1 MTDGPPN
8 NCELVGSVPVPVERV
23 DPEPPELHAPDR
35 ITKGRANNGRNRITA
50 A

>member
-23 DPEPPELHAPDR
+23 EPEPPELHALER
-35 ITKGRANNGRNRITA
+35 TTKGKANNGRHRIA
-50 A
+50 AA